1 MGPPV
6 RLRAAVN
13 GWCLVKGKSF
23 AFTSH
28 YSRDTSDPESA
39 ATRMI
44 DDLELSRG
52 AGPDTH
58 VRHRVLAF
66 TVALAAVTYLDRVCI
81 SRAEAEVSR
90 DLGLSKAQ
98 MSYVFS
104 AFTIAYALFE
114 IPSGSWGDRIGP
126 RRVLTRIVI
135 WWSTFTIATAAAFNY
150 ASMLVIRFLFGMG
163 EAGAFPNASR
173 TISRWFPA
181 SERGTAQGIFFAGAH
196 LGGGLTPILVGA
208 LLIVLPWRLIFVLFG
223 MVGFVW
229 AWAWFRWFRDEPAD
243 HPDVSESERKYIE
256 SGRETSQAHRLDIAA
271 LGRILADRN
280 VILLCLMYFTQ
291 AYGFYFNITWIT
303 TYLREA
309 RGFSGFLLGFLAGLP
324 LILSAAA
331 DLTGG
336 LATDRL
342 RQRYG
347 LRAGRCWIGGASLLV
362 AGLSMWAGAAA
373 EGALAAALLIAISG
387 AADSFLLGAAW
398 GTCLDI
404 AGPHAGLVTGAMN
417 TAGQIGAFL
426 SPIILGR
433 FIKEGAEDWATP
445 LYIAG
450 ALYITGAACWLF
462 IDPRRAISGVLDE
475 KSSRTGSAP

>member
-1 MGPPV
+1 
-6 RLRAAVN
+6 
-13 GWCLVKGKSF
+13 
-23 AFTSH
+23 
-28 YSRDTSDPESA
+28 
-39 ATRMI
+39 MI
-44 DDLELSRG
+44 DDNPSLHA
-52 AGPDTH
+52 AGPVTH
-58 VRHRVLAF
+58 VRYRVLAF

-81 SRAEAEVSR
+81 SRAEAEVR
-90 DLGLSKAQ
+90 HDLGLSKEQ
-98 MSYVFS
+98 MSYVFG
-104 AFTIAYALFE
+104 AFTLAYAFFE

-126 RRVLTRIVI
+126 RRVLTRIVA
-135 WWSTFTIATAAAFNY
+135 WWSTFTIATAGAFNY
-150 ASMLVIRFLFGMG
+150 ASMLAVRFLFGMG
-163 EAGAFPNASR
+163 EAGAFPNASK

-229 AWAWFRWFRDEPAD
+229 ALAWFRWFRDEPAD
-243 HPDVSESERKYIE
+243 HPEVSESERHYIE
-256 SGRETSQAHRLDIAA
+256 SGREPSRPHRVDAGI

-324 LILSAAA
+324 LILSAVA

-336 LATDRL
+336 LATDRVTRL
-342 RQRYG
+342 YG
-347 LRAGRCWIGGASLLV
+347 LRAGRCWIGGASLLI
-362 AGLSMWAGAAA
+362 AGWAMIAGAGVQ
-373 EGALAAALLIAISG
+373 GALAAALLIAISG
-387 AADSFLLGAAW
+387 AADSFLLGSAW

-426 SPIILGR
+426 SPIILAR
-433 FIKEGAEDWATP
+433 FLKEGAEDWATP
-445 LYIAG
+445 LYLAG
-450 ALYITGAACWLF
+450 ALYIAGAACWLF
-462 IDPRRAISGVLDE
+462 IDPRRPIPGVLVE
-475 KSSRTGSAP
+475 ETSRSESAT